1 MMVQR
6 EKTTRVKPGRQN
18 HTVAKKSTGM
28 EDRRGET
35 TGDATGLAYGSQ
47 GGGRDTGG
55 RESRRNAGVR
65 GEGRAEAR
73 ASSPAQPGMD
83 SMKSK
88 RAAGGSEGTA
98 KRGKENGGDE
108 KRGVGEKNRKER
120 LQPLREQWS
129 CSLQRSRPSRGD
141 PRQEENRAQGTCG
154 GRKEEVKST

>member
-1 MMVQR
+1 MVQR

-18 HTVAKKSTGM
+18 HTVAKRSTGM

-65 GEGRAEAR
+65 GKGRAEAR
-73 ASSPAQPGMD
+73 ARSSAKPGMD

-88 RAAGGSEGTA
+88 RAAGETEDTA
-98 KRGKENGGDE
+98 TRGKENGGDE

-129 CSLQRSRPSRGD
+129 CSLQRSRPTRGD